1 MQTTRIQ
8 PYTVMVVEDEATVSE
23 VVATAL
29 VDEGYRVLTAK
40 DGQDALDLVQRRP
53 PDAIVLD
60 LMLPNVDGW
69 QVVKWCRAHLTTA
82 TIPIIVVSAAHDALE
97 DGDIGSLVFM
107 EKPFNLDVLLVL
119 VEDAVSSPA
128 MSAVA

>member
-1 MQTTRIQ
+1 MQTTRMQ
-8 PYTVMVVEDEATVSE
+8 PYTVMVVEDEATLSE
-23 VVATAL
+23 VMATAL

-40 DGQDALDLVQRRP
+40 DDQDALSLVQRRP

-60 LMLPNVDGW
+60 LILPNLDGW
-69 QVVKWCRAHLTTA
+69 QVVKWCRAHPTAA
-82 TIPIIVVSAAHDALE
+82 TIPIIVVSAARDAVQ
-97 DGDIGSLVFM
+97 DADIQPLVFM
-107 EKPFNLDVLLVL
+107 EKPFDLDVFLVP